1 MEFKELR
8 DEQFKNFVDNSDLK
22 SFYQTKEMDDYSH
35 FMGYKSYYVGVIDN
49 DKVVGATRLISK
61 KNKFG
66 LNYFYAPRGILLDYS
81 NNELLKFF
89 TYNLKK
95 YIKSKKGFV
104 LHMDPFI
111 IYKSRDIDGNIT
123 QEIDNSA
130 LLENLKKLGYK
141 HGGLTKGYDLSG
153 QGRWYFILDIKNK
166 SIEDIQKGM
175 KQNHRNIVRKAI
187 KYGVEV
193 KEIEYKD
200 LNLFKSITQ
209 DTSNRIG
216 FSDKSLKYYQTMYK
230 AFKDKVKFLVAYLNK
245 EKYQN
250 QLKEELKTN
259 INKYDNLIDKTTGKA
274 KELKITIEG
283 IKKRLDESNKYKE
296 DMIPISAAMFMLYG
310 SEISYLFSGSL
321 EKYKN
326 LYAQY
331 LIQWYMIEFAVKNK
345 YDTYNFFGI
354 SGIFDKKDKEYGVY
368 EFKKGFGGNVVELIG
383 DFDLP
388 ISIFYNINKIIKK
401 FR

>member
-1 MEFKELR
+1 MKNIELIKELKR
-8 DEQFKNFVDNSDLK
+8 YISKNNNKQEKRIVN
-22 SFYQTKEMDDYSH
+22 TNEVAIDDCYA
-35 FMGYKSYYVGVIDN
+35 GVIE
-49 DKVVGATRLISK
+49 
-61 KNKFG
+61 
-66 LNYFYAPRGILLDYS
+66 
-81 NNELLKFF
+81 NEIIDTLE
-89 TYNLKK
+89 YEV
-95 YIKSKKGFV
+95 YVFV
-104 LHMDPFI
+104 
-111 IYKSRDIDGNIT
+111 
-123 QEIDNSA
+123 
-130 LLENLKKLGYK
+130 
-141 HGGLTKGYDLSG
+141 
-153 QGRWYFILDIKNK
+153 
-166 SIEDIQKGM
+166 
-175 KQNHRNIVRKAI
+175 
-187 KYGVEV
+187 
-193 KEIEYKD
+193 EYKKEVVSP
-200 LNLFKSITQ
+200 LL
-209 DTSNRIG
+209 
-216 FSDKSLKYYQTMYK
+216 YK

-274 KELKITIEG
+274 KELKITIDG

-321 EKYKN
+321 EEYKN